1 LYFGHVNHE
10 LNAVGSPNNL
20 GRPFFTIKAR
30 PDWTAAHQDHESDSE
45 SPDNEASH
53 SIRAARTGFP

>member
-1 LYFGHVNHE
+1 MIWGDLF
-10 LNAVGSPNNL
+10 LP
-20 GRPFFTIKAR
+20 IQAR
-30 PDWTAAHQDHESDSE
+30 PDLTAAQPDHESDSE